1 MSYGPVPYLLPSSLP
16 VRGTTVPQARSQG
29 RCAGSR
35 WGNPTNSL
43 YLSPGVE
50 WRWGWGGQEGI
61 MHNVC

>member
-1 MSYGPVPYLLPSSLP
+1 MVLSPICFPPHFLLE
-16 VRGTTVPQARSQG
+16 VPQCPKLDPRGDVLAPG
-29 RCAGSR
+29 
-35 WGNPTNSL
+35 GNPTNSL